1 MPGQRKR
8 KRRQQA
14 ERERAAAR
22 FAPGA
27 GHWEVLF
34 TTQDESRWRAYVE
47 RLRASASASTSASAP
62 VSAASS
68 ETGVD
73 WPAMRVDVLCGRLVQ
88 PTTYRLSRFVPG
100 PEGD

>member
-47 RLRASASASTSASAP
+47 RLRASASAPAPASVSAS
-62 VSAASS
+62 SS

-73 WPAMRVDVLCGRLVQ
+73 WSAMRVDVLCGRLVQ